1 MVVLV
6 RRANVQISRFNA
18 EQEGV
23 GEELFFGPTII
34 VKNCVDQ
41 GTKKVYPARLLI
53 PQSGQPKVW
62 IATLLLLYPQHFA
75 LYVLI
80 PQKSTNV

>member
-1 MVVLV
+1 MPT
-6 RRANVQISRFNA
+6 NVQIFRFNA

-23 GEELFFGPTII
+23 GEQLFFGPTIT

-41 GTKKVYPARLLI
+41 GTKKGISCGIRNPTELATKSLDCNSDAPI
-53 PQSGQPKVW
+53 PT
-62 IATLLLLYPQHFA
+62 TLCT
-75 LYVLI
+75 VRVD